1 MKGNWLEGIQK
12 FTGQDFTAREIS
24 VTHVHNAQW
33 FFFRNMDLQYATKSV
48 HSEKTA
54 SSSCQWA
61 FKWHLLPT
69 RSLPISNR
77 LRSDLVIVIICFFIR
92 RLGTNV
98 TGSFLC
104 YYSNGICFSLKEI
117 YKHIFKSS
125 MLLRNVSLSK
135 GCSFWCVPFKK
146 SEKKPPNTSKPTL
159 NRCGSFSRNE
169 LEKITVSDKDSML
182 LGPNLTFSFLV
193 CEKKRVRLGFSFW
206 RAGFIPTEVF

>member
-1 MKGNWLEGIQK
+1 MARRDTKIHRARFYCQG
-12 FTGQDFTAREIS
+12 DFCNTCSQCS
-24 VTHVHNAQW
+24 VI
-33 FFFRNMDLQYATKSV
+33 FFRNMDLQYATKSV

-69 RSLPISNR
+69 WSLPISNR
-77 LRSDLVIVIICFFIR
+77 LRSDLVIVIMCFFIR

-135 GCSFWCVPFKK
+135 GCSSWCVPFKK
-146 SEKKPPNTSKPTL
+146 SEKKNPKHKQTNFKQVWVI
-159 NRCGSFSRNE
+159 
-169 LEKITVSDKDSML
+169 LEKWIRENNS
-182 LGPNLTFSFLV
+182 
-193 CEKKRVRLGFSFW
+193 VRQGLYAS
-206 RAGFIPTEVF
+206 RP